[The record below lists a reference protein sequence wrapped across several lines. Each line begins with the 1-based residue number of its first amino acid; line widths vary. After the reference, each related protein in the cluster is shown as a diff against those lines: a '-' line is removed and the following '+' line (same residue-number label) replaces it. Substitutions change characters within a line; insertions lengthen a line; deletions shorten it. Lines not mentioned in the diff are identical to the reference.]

1 MKKDILVGARVNFRL
16 ELRGESGGLVL
27 GYLAV
32 DDISYVNCDHGMAG
46 EKLSVFW
53 YCLNKVFLRHI
64 VSEDETKRIC
74 ILFLMTILI

>member
-32 DDISYVNCDHGMAG
+32 DDISYVNCDHGMASD
-46 EKLSVFW
+46 KLSVFW
-53 YCLNKVFLRHI
+53 HCLNKVFLRHI
-64 VSEDETKRIC
+64 VSETKRIC
-74 ILFLMTILI
+74 ILFLMTVLI